1 MKPDCC
7 KSLVWRET
15 PEGGQ
20 LVTPFRFDDGDN
32 VVIFAHRLSQGW
44 RLDDNGEAL
53 FRLATSGVD
62 PESERVQARIA
73 DLQSLLG
80 VQCDEDGETLYS
92 LADNTTI
99 AERAFAV
106 AEAAAQL
113 IALSCLRQQ
122 TRQPSGFRE
131 HVMDIV
137 EQVAK
142 SANVIMRRD
151 VPADESQS
159 ILVDAYLATAR
170 PIMIIAATTPLRL
183 MEAELIF
190 LDCARRKEPTYV
202 LALVE
207 DARAIGIKQ
216 YTRANYYTDKT
227 VEFASD
233 KAIAD
238 LIGSQISSSVH

>member
-1 MKPDCC
+1 MKPDFC

-92 LADNTTI
+92 LADNSSI
-99 AERAFAV
+99 SERAFAV

-142 SANVIMRRD
+142 SADITMRRD
-151 VPADESQS
+151 MPADESQS
-159 ILVDAYLATAR
+159 ILVDVYLVA
-170 PIMIIAATTPLRL
+170 P
-183 MEAELIF
+183 
-190 LDCARRKEPTYV
+190 RKEPAYV

-238 LIGSQISSSVH
+238 LLRGQISSPLH